1 MLDSIQTLPDLLKL
15 MSKQKIISS
24 KTVRELHKE
33 MDTTNL
39 LFRPDRTLTEHSSQE
54 ITRRVHALL
63 FKYSHLPTL
72 TEFEKN
78 PKGELGGFVWGASF
92 SVASIVGS
100 VFLNSW
106 CEVFPE
112 FKNIIRSVM
121 MRVLEEQAAAKEND
135 AEGMPPMIERL
146 LPSLTLKFQ
155 IRDQNGVE
163 ILGETRDKLI
173 YDRVASLLQLMAQ
186 VMINY
191 GLLELDSEEGDMD
204 DIAAKLTPMGHRT
217 LLHLHDVEKYI
228 EEIGTLYPK
237 LRDKVTLDLS
247 IT

>member
-1 MLDSIQTLPDLLKL
+1 MLETIQTLPNLLKL
-15 MSKQKIISS
+15 IAKQKTISN

-39 LFRPDRTLTEHSSQE
+39 LFQPDRSLTESSSQE
-54 ITRRVHALL
+54 IISKVHALL
-63 FKYSHLPTL
+63 FKYAHLPTL

-78 PKGELGGFVWGASF
+78 PKGELNGFVWGSSF
-92 SVASIVGS
+92 AVASIVGS

-106 CEVFPE
+106 SEVFPE
-112 FKNIIRSVM
+112 FKNIIRSMM
-121 MRVLEEQAAAKEND
+121 MRVLEEQADAKDGEID
-135 AEGMPPMIERL
+135 SRPPMIERL
-146 LPSLTLKFQ
+146 LPSLKFQ

-186 VMINY
+186 VMISY
-191 GLLELDSEEGDMD
+191 GILELDSEEGDAGGL
-204 DIAAKLTPMGHRT
+204 AAKLTPLGRRV
-217 LLHLHDVEKYI
+217 LLHLQDVENYI
-228 EEIGTLYPK
+228 HEVSQLYPK
-237 LRDKVTLDLS
+237 LKNKVTVDSS